1 MSRAS
6 LYLWRLELVLNVQ
19 KEVTAMF
26 RKSLIVFLMAP
37 LLAAAVAAGTSFPVV
52 FLMLSLLLIAIAT
65 PSAREE
71 PEE

>member
-1 MSRAS
+1 
-6 LYLWRLELVLNVQ
+6 
-19 KEVTAMF
+19 MF

-37 LLAAAVAAGTSFPVV
+37 LLAAAVAAGTSFPVM
-52 FLMLSLLLIAIAT
+52 FLMLSLFLIAIAA